1 LNTKQKAYVA
11 ISLNAVPKLND
22 LSRSHFT
29 HAVSVNISEVVQD
42 RDVVT
47 GD

>member
-1 LNTKQKAYVA
+1 LNTTQKAYVA
-11 ISLNAVPKLND
+11 SLNAVPKLND
-22 LSRSHFT
+22 FSRSHFT